1 MSKCDC
7 CLTTTIIATVIFGGI
22 LTYYSFKL
30 AETENLV
37 QTECTVDRV
46 IYPKEHPKGENQNT
60 WGRCSCGKR
69 CTFSTSIITIYA
81 TVPGKNNDMILQ
93 EDNLKTDTGH
103 TFYDTR
109 CLDFNK
115 PGYYDR
121 KINEAEKIYK
131 EYMNSTIGCFFNEE
145 DGEIYLEKENTSLAT
160 IIVFGILFL
169 ITLLSCC
176 CQLRKDEE
184 KK

>member
-1 MSKCDC
+1 MLFNYYYYCHRNFWWH
-7 CLTTTIIATVIFGGI
+7 INI
-22 LTYYSFKL
+22 LRNFKF
-30 AETENLV
+30 AETENLI

-46 IYPKEHPKGENQNT
+46 IYPKEHPTGGNQNT

-145 DGEIYLEKENTSLAT
+145 AGEIYLEKENTSL
-160 IIVFGILFL
+160 L
-169 ITLLSCC
+169 
-176 CQLRKDEE
+176 QL
-184 KK
+184 